1 MLDTIKLGVPLTQ
14 KQFNRIQQTVYTAGR
29 EQWALFNP
37 TTGELRLRKVTGLA
51 ATSQHSFHREIR
63 WDVPS
68 TFIKGE
74 TYLTVEL
81 SLPKLWYGHN
91 IHLLYEFVDAI
102 AHLKE
107 LLEQQFQ
114 LKRNNLADVMSWQ
127 VWRVDL
133 CYAWKMP
140 SQHVAQQYLESLKHL
155 HYPRKRPAVYP
166 TSIMFSGTTYSVKFY
181 LKLPEFKQ
189 HDLKALKK
197 AGASQDWMDHL
208 EAKADGVLRYEAT
221 LRRMYLERQGI
232 RTVGDLS
239 RVTFQ
244 AVWHEGSEPA
254 IADRPAVMLALMASH
269 IKQRNGLKDN
279 EIWPWVL
286 SHKVNGEALVDGQVI
301 TSPRMTINALGRMI
315 EFQGGGF
322 TFKKRDN
329 PTDILRYF
337 LTKFVGE
344 DPAMQHVDEVEAKL
358 LEAYKPVKAAQLVAK
373 WLYVQRFGT
382 AKTKEA
388 FGRDSYYYARRE
400 MKKAGVSLV
409 EKPRNVTEIDGNFL
423 RAFKMQIPSPY
434 ATNGVDDF
442 RDSDNLLNLI
452 PRVSDG

>member
-1 MLDTIKLGVPLTQ
+1 MLDTIKLGVPLTR
-14 KQFNRIQQTVYTAGR
+14 KQFNCIHETVYATDR

-37 TTGELRLRKVTGLA
+37 MTGELRLRKVMGLA
-51 ATSQHSFHREIR
+51 ATSQHSFHREIC

-91 IHLLYEFVDAI
+91 IHLLYDFVNAI

-107 LLEQQFQ
+107 LLEQQFKF
-114 LKRNNLADVMSWQ
+114 KRNNLADVMSWQ
-127 VWRVDL
+127 VWRADC

-166 TSIMFSGTTYSVKFY
+166 TSIVFSGRTYSVKFY

-189 HDLKALKK
+189 HDLKALLK
-197 AGASQDWMDHL
+197 AGASLDWINHL
-208 EAKADGVLRYEAT
+208 ETKASGVLRYEST

-232 RTVGDLS
+232 RTVEDLAK
-239 RVTFQ
+239 TAFQ

-254 IADRPAVMLALMASH
+254 IADRPAVMLALMALH
-269 IKQRNGLKDN
+269 LKQRNGLKDN

-286 SHKVNGEALVDGQVI
+286 SHKDDGEALADGQVI
-301 TSPRMTINALGRMI
+301 TSPRMTVNAVGRVI

-329 PTDILRYF
+329 PTDILKYF

-358 LEAYKPVKAAQLVAK
+358 LAAYKPVKAARLVST

-388 FGRDSYYYARRE
+388 FGERSYYYSKAE
-400 MKKAGVSLV
+400 MKKAGVSFV
-409 EKPRNVTEIDGNFL
+409 EKPKNVTEIDGTFL
-423 RAFKMQIPSPY
+423 RSFKMQVPSQY
-434 ATNGVDDF
+434 VTNSEDDF

-452 PRVSDG
+452 PRVSVS